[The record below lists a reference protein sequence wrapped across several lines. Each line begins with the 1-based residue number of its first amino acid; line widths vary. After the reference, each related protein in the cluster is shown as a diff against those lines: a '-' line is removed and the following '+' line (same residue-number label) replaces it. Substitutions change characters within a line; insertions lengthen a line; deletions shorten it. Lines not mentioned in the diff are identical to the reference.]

1 MKQQDPKIRIT
12 NFKEVPLGLTEEMVE
27 SETKRCIQCENPLCV
42 SGCPVNIKIPQFINL
57 LKERKFKKALY
68 KIKEDNLLPAICGRV
83 CPQETQC
90 EKMCIL
96 GKKGEP
102 IAIGHLERY
111 IADWEMK
118 NNLKECPD
126 CAAPKGVK
134 VALIGAGPA
143 GLVCAGELAMRG
155 YDVTVF
161 EAFHAGGG
169 VLIYGIPEF
178 RLPKDIIKSEIETLE
193 MLNVKLE
200 YNAII
205 GKILTIEDLK
215 DMGFKAFFIGVGA
228 GLPIFLNVP
237 GLSLNGVLS
246 ANEFLT
252 RSNLMKAFR
261 FPKYDTP
268 VKIGKFVTVIGGGN
282 TALDSART
290 AIRLGAEQVTI
301 VYRRSEEEMPA
312 RMEEYHHALEE
323 GIKFQF
329 LTNPVRFI
337 GDKNEN
343 VSQME
348 VIKMKLGEPDESGRR
363 RPLRIEGSEYMI
375 DTDTVIIGIGTRA
388 NPILT
393 KSIPELKLNKWGY
406 IETDEN
412 GQTNLEGIFAGGD
425 IVTGAA
431 TVITA
436 MGAGKK
442 AAHAIDHY
450 LQEKY
455 LDKI

>member
-143 GLVCAGELAMRG
+143 GLACAGELAMRG